1 MSAQFSVSRR
11 ARRALLKSIAAA
23 MALMP
28 VATAF
33 ARVAPPAS
41 ELACIPVASDSRGYR
56 RTQHIERYYRSTVG
70 LYE

>member
-11 ARRALLKSIAAA
+11 ARRALLKTIAAA
-23 MALMP
+23 MALIP
-28 VATAF
+28 AASVV

-41 ELACIPVASDSRGYR
+41 ELARIPVASDSRGYR
-56 RTQHIERYYRSTVG
+56 RTPHVERYYRSTVG